1 MPPTN
6 AWGNAIIDY
15 EPPRQDP
22 DEDRVFLSCQ
32 ARGRTVARRVTFPTA
47 CGYTQTAIIAAAA
60 VQRILEGR
68 LKETGFVSP
77 ARAFGARYLIEA
89 MADEGYHCQVENSI

>member
-1 MPPTN
+1 M
-6 AWGNAIIDY
+6 
-15 EPPRQDP
+15 
-22 DEDRVFLSCQ
+22 
-32 ARGRTVARRVTFPTA
+32 TFPTA